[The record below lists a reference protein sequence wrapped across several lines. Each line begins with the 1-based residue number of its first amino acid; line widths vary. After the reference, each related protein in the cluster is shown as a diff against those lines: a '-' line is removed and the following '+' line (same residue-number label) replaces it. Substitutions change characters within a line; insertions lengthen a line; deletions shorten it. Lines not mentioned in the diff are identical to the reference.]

1 MCICIEK
8 VVPDLQLQQHI
19 STTLAT
25 HWQRISNTVVP
36 DLLLQQL
43 LDQLLARVIFKHF
56 FRPLV
61 RERLVCHRL
70 RACVRVCVCVCVCVR
85 AYSTIYAISPLE
97 NMGAG
102 GGGGGGGGVLKLKHL
117 LNHIRNILPRE
128 QRGRRGFCGIALP
141 VNPSHSLQCLCRLR
155 RQLTCK

>member
-102 GGGGGGGGVLKLKHL
+102 GGGGGGVLKAKAPAQPYTQYPPSRTTGQARVLRHRLACQSIPLAPMPLSPPKAAHL
-117 LNHIRNILPRE
+117 
-128 QRGRRGFCGIALP
+128 
-141 VNPSHSLQCLCRLR
+141 
-155 RQLTCK
+155 